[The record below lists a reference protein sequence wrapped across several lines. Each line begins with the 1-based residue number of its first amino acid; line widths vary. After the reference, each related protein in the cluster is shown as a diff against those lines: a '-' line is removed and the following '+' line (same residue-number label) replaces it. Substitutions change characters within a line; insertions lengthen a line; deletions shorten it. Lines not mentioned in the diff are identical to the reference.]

1 MWSSR
6 FRMQSFARCTQA
18 ETIGGRDSLCGCNR
32 SYTHWAM
39 PSENGTIQI
48 VIKHIPNVM
57 FSVIIKQFCQRR
69 DILIQQQ
76 LPQNILN

>member
-6 FRMQSFARCTQA
+6 FCMQSFARCTQA
-18 ETIGGRDSLCGCNR
+18 ETIGGRDSLYGCNR
-32 SYTHWAM
+32 SNAYWAM

-57 FSVIIKQFCQRR
+57 FAVIIKQFCQCRV
-69 DILIQQQ
+69 IVIQQQ
-76 LPQNILN
+76 LLTIHI

>member
-1 MWSSR
+1 MLSSR
-6 FRMQSFARCTQA
+6 FCKQSFARCTQA
-18 ETIGGRDSLCGCNR
+18 ETMGGRDSLYGFNR

-39 PSENGTIQI
+39 PSENGTRQI

-57 FSVIIKQFCQRR
+57 FAVIIKQFCQRR
-69 DILIQQQ
+69 VIVIQQQ